1 MGDTEI
7 TNLKGEVC
15 MKKKLLSLV
24 LAGSMIL
31 GIAVVA
37 SAHQS
42 LTMDA
47 VDAADNG
54 NINLRWEPHYGRMIF
69 GLGIISVDNID
80 YRGVNGPGK
89 TDVSGFELLFGGR
102 KYLSQITKKGD
113 SFSGVFFEGDL
124 ALQRVSMKYDW
135 DHGDYHDAEKDQ
147 TYTTVT
153 GLVGYKFI
161 AGQDK
166 KSGLTV
172 EVAAGPRFNF
182 GDEFYGY
189 KEDSTEAVAMI
200 NLGYTW

>member
-1 MGDTEI
+1 MR
-7 TNLKGEVC
+7 
-15 MKKKLLSLV
+15 KKVLSLILAGSLV
-24 LAGSMIL
+24 L
-31 GIAVVA
+31 GIAAVA

-47 VDAADNG
+47 VSAADNG
-54 NINLRWEPHYGRMIF
+54 NLNLRWEPHYGRMIIGF
-69 GLGIISVDNID
+69 GIINEEVDCNQP
-80 YRGVNGPGK
+80 YQG
-89 TDVSGFELLFGGR
+89 TTEVSGIELLFGGR
-102 KYLSQITKKGD
+102 KYLSQLTKKGD
-113 SFSGVFFEGDL
+113 NFSGVFFEGDL
-124 ALQRVSMKYDW
+124 AVQSVDMKFKG
-135 DHGDYHDAEKDQ
+135 DHQHDRDDSKDQ

-161 AGQDK
+161 AGQNK

>member
-1 MGDTEI
+1 
-7 TNLKGEVC
+7 

-31 GIAVVA
+31 GIAVIA

-54 NINLRWEPHYGRMIF
+54 NINLRWEPHYGRMIIGF
-69 GLGIISVDNID
+69 GIISEDNIECED
-80 YRGVNGPGK
+80 GK
-89 TDVSGFELLFGGR
+89 TDVSGIELLFGGR
-102 KYLSQITKKGD
+102 KYLSQITRKGD
-113 SFSGVFFEGDL
+113 NFSGVFFEGDL
-124 ALQRVSMKYDW
+124 AIQTVDMKSEW
-135 DHGDYHDAEKDQ
+135 NSHSGRPWRETKEKDQ

-161 AGQDK
+161 AGQNK